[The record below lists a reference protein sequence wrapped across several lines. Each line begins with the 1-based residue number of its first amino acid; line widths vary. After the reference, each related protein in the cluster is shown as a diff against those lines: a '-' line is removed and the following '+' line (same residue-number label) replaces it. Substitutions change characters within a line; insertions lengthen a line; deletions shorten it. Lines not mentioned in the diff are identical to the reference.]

1 MAKTFIDEV
10 IAQFDCRT
18 TPFELFDVRCQLIGA
33 SMGAQLSSEEQTNL
47 DAEIAAFTLRF
58 TNSDKSPWGTFFAP
72 LRSEQCEGGVVIHD
86 PDLARLDSKSVDVW
100 ARRAK
105 TCANP
110 VLTSRYADLIWD
122 LEQKIVG
129 HVNRRPEFARL
140 AFDTYLRAVREERFL
155 YPPLAAQALRRAL
168 EIAGEMH
175 DSEKIAQATE
185 AMLEFGKTAP
195 AGLLAIFSKT
205 LSTKNKLGSTTMNT
219 ICSLLEQRLTK
230 VIAESHQM
238 EVESAVHALE
248 SIYRKEKDEQ
258 NRQRIAK
265 IYGAFYL
272 RMAETAR
279 STLAIG
285 WLMPVVKLYM
295 DVNLIE
301 EADEVLLYMENRG
314 STAANEMGVISVEM
328 SDEEAAKAEADAN
341 VAIDGWLATNDL
353 FFAIFRASYSLLPDP
368 DDIRKMLAQ
377 TAIDCPLMSSI
388 PRSLIGSQGMPVATI
403 GALEDDQEG
412 RLVEMYVQL
421 LQMNAPVLDRIWVKA
436 KEKFNFTVEQLAEAL
451 RPSLLFES
459 DRRDFFIQGFS
470 AFDVADYSKSIHI
483 LIPQVENMMRKFLRV
498 LGAPTIKLVRDK
510 PGIVELKNLSDA
522 LSNHRVKD
530 ALEERLLLF
539 LKVLYND
546 RRGYNLRNEVA
557 HGIASFETFNRFVAA
572 QVIQSIFLLSAL
584 RSEMCY
590 IPADERR
597 AMHSEQTS

>member
-47 DAEIAAFTLRF
+47 DAEIAAFALRF

-72 LRSEQCEGGVVIHD
+72 LRSEQCDGAVIHD
-86 PDLARLDSKSVDVW
+86 PDLAQLDSKSVDVW

-110 VLTSRYADLIWD
+110 VLTSRYADLIWE
-122 LEQKIVG
+122 LEQKIVE
-129 HVNRRPEFARL
+129 HAKRRPEFARL
-140 AFDTYLRAVREERFL
+140 AFDAYLRAVREERFL
-155 YPPLAAQALRRAL
+155 YPPFATQALKRAL

-175 DSEKIAQATE
+175 DSEKITQATE
-185 AMLEFGKTAP
+185 AILEFGRTAP
-195 AGLLAIFSKT
+195 AALLAIFSKT
-205 LSTKNKLGSTTMNT
+205 LSTKNKPDSTTMKR
-219 ICSLLEQRLTK
+219 ICALLEQRVTK

-258 NRQRIAK
+258 NLQRIAK

-377 TAIDCPLMSSI
+377 TAIDCP
-388 PRSLIGSQGMPVATI
+388 
-403 GALEDDQEG
+403 
-412 RLVEMYVQL
+412 
-421 LQMNAPVLDRIWVKA
+421 
-436 KEKFNFTVEQLAEAL
+436 
-451 RPSLLFES
+451 
-459 DRRDFFIQGFS
+459 
-470 AFDVADYSKSIHI
+470 
-483 LIPQVENMMRKFLRV
+483 
-498 LGAPTIKLVRDK
+498 
-510 PGIVELKNLSDA
+510 
-522 LSNHRVKD
+522 
-530 ALEERLLLF
+530 
-539 LKVLYND
+539 
-546 RRGYNLRNEVA
+546 
-557 HGIASFETFNRFVAA
+557 
-572 QVIQSIFLLSAL
+572 
-584 RSEMCY
+584 
-590 IPADERR
+590 
-597 AMHSEQTS
+597 